1 MKRAGFGWV
10 KFASL
15 ALFACFMFELG
26 RDVELR
32 FPHFNAPSSF
42 GLAVH
47 AFAAFVFGLMA
58 ALYLRTS
65 KDTL

>member
-1 MKRAGFGWV
+1 
-10 KFASL
+10 
-15 ALFACFMFELG
+15 MFELG